1 MNNWDDKYLLD
12 IPIIDEQHR
21 GFFILLKD
29 ELSRNINPTK
39 EQMIELITRLE
50 NYIMDHFSS
59 EELLMEKSGYDD
71 LANHKNQHV
80 FFIQKVDEMKI
91 ELLYQNP
98 LLYSKMIDFMKK
110 WFLTHILI
118 VDKKFQTTVQ
128 DYLLASGTLDKK

>member
-21 GFFILLKD
+21 GFFVLLKD